1 MRVLIE
7 EVAHGYIDKRHQ
19 PVEKDI
25 FEEGLT
31 LNAKAA
37 RLLRINTTK

>member
-7 EVAHGYIDKRHQ
+7 EVAHGYIDERHQ
-19 PVEKDI
+19 PVEEDI

-31 LNAKAA
+31 LNEKAA
-37 RLLRINTTK
+37 SILRINTIK

>member
-7 EVAHGYIDKRHQ
+7 EVAHGYIDERHQ

-25 FEEGLT
+25 IEEGLI

-37 RLLRINTTK
+37 SLLRINTTK

>member
-7 EVAHGYIDKRHQ
+7 EVAHGYIDQRL
-19 PVEKDI
+19 I
-25 FEEGLT
+25 

-37 RLLRINTTK
+37 SLLCINTTK

>member
-7 EVAHGYIDKRHQ
+7 EEHIAHINERHQ
-19 PVEKDI
+19 PVEEDI

-37 RLLRINTTK
+37 SLLCINTTK